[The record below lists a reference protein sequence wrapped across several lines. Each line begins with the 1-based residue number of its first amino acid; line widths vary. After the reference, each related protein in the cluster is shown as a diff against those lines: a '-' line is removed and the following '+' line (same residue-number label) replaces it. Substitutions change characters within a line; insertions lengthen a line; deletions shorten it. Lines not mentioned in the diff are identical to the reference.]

1 MAGNRKQSILSELDQ
16 EWNESEE
23 HTKLKREL
31 REQALHIIQDAAR
44 TQAEFEKLVVM
55 WNELDK
61 NRERRE
67 RYHEIRYA
75 EVPVNII
82 SARNGMIF
90 PRWLMQFDVRQVQR
104 GEFLDVIFDCPFLMH
119 ELVTDDALAKAI
131 YDLKD
136 VHKLLLFFLAV
147 RQYSCQQV
155 AEMQGQSDRN
165 IRKVRTTIVNKIQ
178 KKLYQELNR
187 RKAAGIALT
196 HFQIE
201 FLKSYN
207 DKEGKS

>member
-44 TQAEFEKLVVM
+44 TQAEFERLVVM

-147 RQYSCQQV
+147 RQYSCQRV

>member
-1 MAGNRKQSILSELDQ
+1 MAAEKKQSVLSELDQ
-16 EWNESEE
+16 KWNESSE

-44 TQAEFEKLVVM
+44 TQAEFEKLVIM

-67 RYHEIRYA
+67 RYHEIRCA
-75 EVPVNII
+75 EVPLNSI
-82 SARNGMIF
+82 SARNGMTF
-90 PRWLMQFDVRQVQR
+90 PQWLMQFDVRQVQR

-119 ELVTDDALAKAI
+119 ELVTDDALTKAI
-131 YDLKD
+131 ADLKD
-136 VHKLLLFFLAV
+136 VHKLLLFFLSV

-155 AEMQGQSDRN
+155 AEMQGQADRN

-207 DKEGKS
+207 GKEGKK